1 MGTLNKERL
10 PITMTSVI
18 PTKRSAE
25 GSRAGT
31 LCFPFS
37 STARNVN
44 EFTTGTNFARDFARD
59 FARSF
64 TMFKM
69 TLHTTRYML
78 NAKL

>member
-1 MGTLNKERL
+1 MGTLNEERL

-25 GSRAGT
+25 GSRSGT

-44 EFTTGTNFARDFARD
+44 EFTTGTNFARDFAR
-59 FARSF
+59 SF